1 MPTANDA
8 SWKPAL
14 RGCLPPATPHLAVVV
29 SSLDPAVDISD
40 LTIASNVTKWHQA
53 IERYCAHLHS
63 DATTKT
69 TELEESQ
76 ESRDR
81 LIAEGN
87 TVVAE
92 RDLLRDMIQTMKT
105 STTALT
111 PRRQTKDPDEFDGK
125 EKDIEKR
132 QREYLVWRSKVTR
145 NIAIDTKVFK
155 TDFERIQYMGSML
168 AGDAYDLVREI
179 LDYIAT
185 TPTDPTGWEWKTST
199 SMFDFLDTQYA
210 TQDLDRSAGQRF
222 DLLTMA
228 NKPYQNFIAEFEK
241 LAGLAG
247 KTPEQKVS
255 ALRLK
260 VSREVLTLITSRPN
274 KPKKN
279 EWMEWRKFCQDIY
292 DDLEEEKHYAR
303 LRNRDNRPPVQT
315 LNQAPRP
322 ATTIPTPTTTTSTDD
337 VMELDS
343 AGAAARRE
351 HRRIHNLCFYCGGQH
366 PVRGYP
372 EKIQNDAK
380 FGRSTDLTRGGAP
393 RGRGNRGGRGSYRGS
408 YTTGTP
414 TPYPAGPAAPQ
425 NVAHPQPGN
434 PWATPYPAS
443 PAAPQNVAHPQPGN
457 PWATPYYGTPANP
470 YRYPSPAFNRLR
482 SIEPGYVETE
492 SVSSG
497 HGHLTPATD
506 ASSFVDSPTE
516 NE

>member
-1 MPTANDA
+1 MATSDA

-14 RGCLPPATPHLAVVV
+14 RGRLPPATPHLDVVV
-29 SSLDPAVDISD
+29 SSLDPTEDISD
-40 LTIASNVTKWHQA
+40 LTVATNVTKWHQA
-53 IERYCAHLHS
+53 VERYCAHLHKN
-63 DATTKT
+63 ATTKGA
-69 TELEESQ
+69 ELEESRDSQ
-76 ESRDR
+76 AQLTAERDR

-87 TVVAE
+87 TVLSE
-92 RDLLRDMIQTMKT
+92 RNLLRDMIQTIQT
-105 STTALT
+105 SAPTATTALT

-132 QREYLVWRSKVTR
+132 QREYLVWRSKVSR

-179 LDYIAT
+179 LDYMAT
-185 TPTDPTGWEWKTST
+185 MPTDPTGWEWQTST
-199 SMFDFLDTQYA
+199 AMFDFLDTQYA

-260 VSREVLTLITSRPN
+260 VSREVLALITSRPN

-279 EWMEWRKFCQDIY
+279 EWMEWRKFCQEIY

-303 LRNRDNRPPVQT
+303 LRNRDNRTPAQT
-315 LNQAPRP
+315 QNQAPR
-322 ATTIPTPTTTTSTDD
+322 ATPTTPTPTTTTSTDD

-343 AGAAARRE
+343 AGAVARRE
-351 HRRIHNLCFYCGGQH
+351 YRRLHNLCFYCGGQH
-366 PVRGYP
+366 IVRDCP
-372 EKIQNDAK
+372 EKKQNDAK
-380 FGRSTDLTRGGAP
+380 FGRPDLNRGGGAP
-393 RGRGNRGGRGSYRGS
+393 RARSSRGGRGSYRGAH
-408 YTTGTP
+408 TP
-414 TPYPAGPAAPQ
+414 GSPTYLT
-425 NVAHPQPGN
+425 PQPVTQWTPHYGAPATHHYPPYHN
-434 PWATPYPAS
+434 PMP
-443 PAAPQNVAHPQPGN
+443 
-457 PWATPYYGTPANP
+457 
-470 YRYPSPAFNRLR
+470 NRLR
-482 SIEPGYVETE
+482 AIEPGYIDTE

-497 HGHLTPATD
+497 YDQPTPTTETG
-506 ASSFVDSPTE
+506 SFAGLPAE